1 MSYVL
6 SLIVAATVLGATQA
20 GSEEVG
26 LAVSALGVDNSV
38 TVGRCLDNPHDTDS
52 TAVIKEG
59 ESEAPEMI
67 AINEKSRRPRAPRS
81 ANIQFPAYKR
91 MGAIQFEQ
99 VDF

>member
-6 SLIVAATVLGATQA
+6 SLIVAATILGATEA
-20 GSEEVG
+20 SSEEVG
-26 LAVSALGVDNSV
+26 LVSVRWVHNGV

-67 AINEKSRRPRAPRS
+67 AIIERNREDRERHVVIDR
-81 ANIQFPAYKR
+81 
-91 MGAIQFEQ
+91 
-99 VDF
+99 

>member
-1 MSYVL
+1 MRYVL
-6 SLIVAATVLGATQA
+6 SLIVAATLLGVTEAS
-20 GSEEVG
+20 SEEVG

-67 AINEKSRRPRAPRS
+67 AIIERNREDRERHVVMDR
-81 ANIQFPAYKR
+81 
-91 MGAIQFEQ
+91 
-99 VDF
+99 

>member
-26 LAVSALGVDNSV
+26 LGVSVRWVDNGV
-38 TVGRCLDNPHDTDS
+38 TVGTSLNNRHDTDS

-59 ESEAPEMI
+59 ESEPPEMV
-67 AINEKSRRPRAPRS
+67 AIIERNREDRERHVVMDR
-81 ANIQFPAYKR
+81 
-91 MGAIQFEQ
+91 
-99 VDF
+99 